1 MFIKRSTSIYQSAQ
15 VNSSVNR
22 CSVCGKV
29 IIDNV
34 KLEDVSVKNVCSEC
48 ESQELRNAE
57 ADSQQHIH

>member
-1 MFIKRSTSIYQSAQ
+1 M
-15 VNSSVNR
+15 NSSVNR

-34 KLEDVSVKNVCSEC
+34 KLEDLSTKTICAEC

-57 ADSQQHIH
+57 SDSKQHIH